1 MKRIIL
7 FIVCITNIFA
17 KNEISMDKI
26 YSKISKN
33 YPKYRVEFFETDN
46 ELKALVLD
54 EENIIHGIM
63 DTYSKSTEIIESFL
77 YDVSGDGIEEIIIVT
92 RTKLKNSIFIYGV
105 EDIKSSSFF
114 SDDMYFFRYKELE
127 GILNRKIENYDKN
140 SLEKELESSLPLE
153 EGEIANL
160 REKYFDFKGKKMD
173 IFTKKAVVYYD
184 MSGKR
189 LNNKDNAFSYILK
202 IEKNIS
208 AEFYLNYYG
217 FVLKK
222 IYEDNE
228 DIMESSGKYE

>member
-7 FIVCITNIFA
+7 FIVCITSIFA

-26 YSKISKN
+26 YSKISKD
-33 YPKYRVEFFETDN
+33 YPKYRVEFFEVDN

-77 YDVSGDGIEEIIIVT
+77 YDVSGDGIEEIIVVT

-127 GILNRKIENYDKN
+127 KILNKKIEKYNKN
-140 SLEKELESSLPLE
+140 NLEKELESNLPLE

-160 REKYFDFKGKKMD
+160 REKYFDFNGKKID
-173 IFTKKAVVYYD
+173 IITKKEIIYYD

-202 IEKNIS
+202 INENIF

-222 IYEDNE
+222 IYEGNWN
-228 DIMESSGKYE
+228 IIESSGKYE

>member
-54 EENIIHGIM
+54 EENIVHGIM

-77 YDVSGDGIEEIIIVT
+77 YDVSGDGIEEIIVVT

-173 IFTKKAVVYYD
+173 IFTKKQLFT
-184 MSGKR
+184 M
-189 LNNKDNAFSYILK
+189 I
-202 IEKNIS
+202 
-208 AEFYLNYYG
+208 
-217 FVLKK
+217 
-222 IYEDNE
+222 
-228 DIMESSGKYE
+228 